1 MEKKVQTKILQC
13 LRRNKFY
20 VIKTRPG
27 PGTPTGCPDILFF
40 KEGFWGAIEVKAYED
55 SYYQVGQELT
65 LAKLNDWSWARTAH
79 SSNVQQIIAEIDA
92 LA

>member
-27 PGTPTGCPDILFF
+27 PGIPTGCPDILFF

-55 SYYQVGQELT
+55 SDYQPGQEVT
-65 LAKLNDWSWARTAH
+65 LAKFDDWSWARTAH
-79 SSNVQQIIAEIDA
+79 SGNMLSICAEIDA